1 MKKVTFSGK
10 PPTDPPTPG
19 DVDAWVMNRETA
31 EPVQTRQ
38 AAPKAERTKRLTIDV
53 SISLHKRIKSQ
64 CALRDEQMVDVIRD
78 LLEKQFPRN
87 AEEESRRNHDS
98 S

>member
-10 PPTDPPTPG
+10 PPTDPPPPG

-31 EPVQTRQ
+31 EPEQTKQ
-38 AAPKAERTKRLTIDV
+38 DAPKQERTKRLTIDV

-64 CALRDEQMVDVIRD
+64 CALEDEQMADVIRD
-78 LLEKQFPRN
+78 LLEEHFPPKR
-87 AEEESRRNHDS
+87 EEGKPS
-98 S
+98 